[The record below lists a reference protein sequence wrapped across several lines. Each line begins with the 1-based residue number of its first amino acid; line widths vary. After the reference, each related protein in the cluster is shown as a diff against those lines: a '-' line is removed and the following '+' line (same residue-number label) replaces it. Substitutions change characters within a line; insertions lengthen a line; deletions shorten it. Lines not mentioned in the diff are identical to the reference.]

1 MKRMRRVAL
10 PIILIL
16 FGFVLGV
23 QQARAES
30 WPSAPI
36 RLINPLAAGSAP
48 DILCRLIAEQLGRA
62 LRQQVIVDNRPG
74 AANILATQ
82 AAARAA
88 PDGQTLFFATSL
100 ALAVNP
106 HTFKTLPYDPEK
118 DFLPIGMI
126 GRAPF
131 FVVVNSSISA
141 NSLGEVIEL
150 DKAKPNQLAVATDGP
165 KNSSG
170 MLAAWLN
177 KRAGIELLQVPYPSM
192 AQGVQDVIAGR
203 VQLAVLAGPIA
214 RPLIEQGRVRPL
226 AVSSLQR
233 LTVYPQVSTIAERL
247 PGFEFIGWFILAAP
261 MGTPPNIVD
270 RLNRELDLI
279 LKQPELAARFAEL
292 GIYNDGADTPEGT
305 RNFVRAQRSLWGEVV
320 RTIGL
325 APE

>member
-1 MKRMRRVAL
+1 MLVAAVML
-10 PIILIL
+10 
-16 FGFVLGV
+16 GAQQVL
-23 QQARAES
+23 AES
-30 WPSAPI
+30 WPSGPI

-48 DILCRLIAEQLGRA
+48 DILSRLIAEQLGRA
-62 LRQQVIVDNRPG
+62 LGQQVVVDNRPG
-74 AANILATQ
+74 AANLLATQ

-88 PDGQTLFFATSL
+88 PDGQTLFFGTSL

-106 HTFKTLPYDPEK
+106 HTFKTLPYDAGK
-118 DFLPIGMI
+118 DFAPIGMI

-131 FVVVNSSISA
+131 FIVVHPEVSA
-141 NSLGEVIEL
+141 TTLGELIAL
-150 DKAKPNQLAVATDGP
+150 DKAKRNQLALATDGP

-177 KRAGIELLQVPYPSM
+177 KRTGMELLQVPYPSM

-214 RPLIEQGRVRPL
+214 RPLIEQGTLRAL

-233 LTVYPQVSTIAERL
+233 LPGYLQVPTIADTL

-261 MGTPPNIVD
+261 AGTSPDVIA
-270 RLNRELDLI
+270 RLNKELDQI
-279 LKQPELAARFAEL
+279 LKRPELAARFAEL
-292 GIYNDGADTPEGT
+292 GIYNEGADTVEGT
-305 RNFVRAQRSLWGEVV
+305 RNFVRAQRSLWGEIV

-325 APE
+325 QPE